1 MCKGVEVK
9 RAACLITLI
18 FSSVSAI
25 TEAIEIPQ
33 FIGRSYLIYDNPNIL
48 KR

>member
-1 MCKGVEVK
+1 MS
-9 RAACLITLI
+9 ANTHN
-18 FSSVSAI
+18 FYFFWYFSAI

-33 FIGRSYLIYDNPNIL
+33 FIGRSYLIYNNPDIL